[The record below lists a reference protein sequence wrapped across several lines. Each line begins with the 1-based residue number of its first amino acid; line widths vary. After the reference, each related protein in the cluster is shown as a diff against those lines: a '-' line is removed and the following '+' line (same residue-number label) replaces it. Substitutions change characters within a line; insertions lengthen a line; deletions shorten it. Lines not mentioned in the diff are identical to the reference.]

1 MLEKLETHNSN
12 FNIMKKTIKILLL
25 IQLGILSTHVIF
37 GMQSFLKDMESN
49 QFYFFENIRYGK
61 IPKGIRPDDHSS
73 DRLLDVYIPKAT
85 PPVKGFPVFLY
96 IHGGGFVNGDK
107 QGKTGTQLCS
117 KMVERGY
124 AVISMNYYRT
134 MKYNRGLG
142 VSCTSEMKDG
152 LPASGKFHPILQKA
166 IHNASDDATLVLKW
180 IKENAQKYNF
190 NDEFVAV
197 CGSSAGAMT
206 ALHLAYFSK
215 QNVLP
220 IEAVVN
226 FWGGVENPNAV
237 EFPAPP
243 MLIYHGDQ
251 DQVINVAYSYALQKR
266 LQELNIPVI
275 FSILEGVGHGKSEYI
290 IRHID
295 DIDKFLKRWQ

>member
-1 MLEKLETHNSN
+1 MNKL
-12 FNIMKKTIKILLL
+12 IKILLL
-25 IQLGILSTHVIF
+25 TQLSVLLVQIVS
-37 GMQSFLKDMESN
+37 GMQVRQGGMESN
-49 QFYFFENIRYGK
+49 KFCFFENIRYGK
-61 IPKGIRPDDHSS
+61 IPQGINQDDHSS

-85 PPVKGFPVFLY
+85 TPVKGFPVFLY

-107 QGKTGTQLCS
+107 RGKVGEQLCS

-124 AVISMNYYRT
+124 AVVSMNYYRT

-166 IHNASDDATLVLKW
+166 IHNASDDAILVLKW
-180 IKENAQKYNF
+180 IKENARKYNF
-190 NDEFVAV
+190 NDEFIAV

-206 ALHLAYFSK
+206 ALHLAYFSG

-220 IEAVVN
+220 IKAVVN

-266 LQELNIPVI
+266 LRELNIPVDL
-275 FSILEGVGHGKSEYI
+275 SILEGIGHGKSEYI
-290 IRHID
+290 IRHVN